1 MRRSRAATV
10 GQSAVGLSMSQVA
23 LLDPLAQDAEGEG
36 LPVGRLAAGAEVS
49 VPTATRMLQQLEAKG
64 VITRRRS
71 PQDERQ
77 VLVRLTEE
85 GAERLTA
92 MQTELRAR
100 QYEALSQFTP
110 QERRALAAQLH
121 RLTGMISAIT
131 PARREPHR
139 EQGPPHSDGGLLGVG
154 APFRRPAHRLGP
166 LRPARRRPDRPGRP
180 TRQAPGR
187 LIITGLRRYPA
198 SRARH
203 R

>member
-1 MRRSRAATV
+1 MREAGNQETGEPAAGPAPDCAPEAGVEDLAQAADRLFYAMRRSRAATV

-23 LLDPLAQDAEGEG
+23 LLDPLAQDAEGDG

-92 MQTELRAR
+92 MRTELRAR

-121 RLTGMISAIT
+121 RLTGMISATIPGPAGT
-131 PARREPHR
+131 PP
-139 EQGPPHSDGGLLGVG
+139 G
-154 APFRRPAHRLGP
+154 AGAVP
-166 LRPARRRPDRPGRP
+166 
-180 TRQAPGR
+180 
-187 LIITGLRRYPA
+187 
-198 SRARH
+198 
-203 R
+203 

>member
-49 VPTATRMLQQLEAKG
+49 VPTATRSAPHLEAKG
-64 VITRRRS
+64 VIARRRS

-100 QYEALSQFTP
+100 RTRRCAQFAP
-110 QERRALAAQLH
+110 QERAPWPRNCS
-121 RLTGMISAIT
+121 LTGMISAIT
-131 PARREPHR
+131 P
-139 EQGPPHSDGGLLGVG
+139 GPAGTPPGTG
-154 APFRRPAHRLGP
+154 A
-166 LRPARRRPDRPGRP
+166 
-180 TRQAPGR
+180 AP
-187 LIITGLRRYPA
+187 
-198 SRARH
+198 
-203 R
+203 

>member
-1 MRRSRAATV
+1 
-10 GQSAVGLSMSQVA
+10 
-23 LLDPLAQDAEGEG
+23 
-36 LPVGRLAAGAEVS
+36 
-49 VPTATRMLQQLEAKG
+49 MLQQLEAKG

-121 RLTGMISAIT
+121 RLTGMISATT
-131 PARREPHR
+131 P
-139 EQGPPHSDGGLLGVG
+139 GPAGTP
-154 APFRRPAHRLGP
+154 
-166 LRPARRRPDRPGRP
+166 
-180 TRQAPGR
+180 
-187 LIITGLRRYPA
+187 
-198 SRARH
+198 
-203 R
+203 